1 MLFSYELWI
10 AYRYLRA
17 RREDGFISIVSW
29 FSLIGISLG
38 VATLIIVMS
47 VMNGFREE
55 LLSRIIGLNGHATLY
70 INENSENF
78 NVKDIEKILLEFD
91 EVVDIVSL
99 VESTVM
105 ITFKGK
111 SRGVVVRGL
120 SIKDLKENTLLKQS
134 INNITLNKFDE
145 QNTIII
151 GERLASSLHL
161 KIGDNVTIISPSGL
175 STPFGNVPMAKKF
188 IFAGTFNLGMYEYDS
203 TVLFMKINNLRDFM
217 GYRKSHIDNIELFY
231 NNPENSDLISYK
243 IREILDN
250 IELSNV
256 VVPWTNRHAQLFSA
270 LEVERNVM
278 FIILTLIILVA
289 AFNIV
294 SSMIMLVRD
303 KESSISILRTIGISE
318 NSILRIFIVVGASI
332 GVMGTIIGFII
343 GLLFTSNIQKIQNL
357 LENITGS
364 DLFAAEIYFLSKL
377 PAKIDFYEV
386 GLVVLFALV
395 LSLLATLYPAWR
407 ASRVD
412 PIKVLRHA

>member
-70 INENSENF
+70 IKEKSENF
-78 NVKDIEKILLEFD
+78 NVENIEKILLEFD
-91 EVVDIVSL
+91 EVVDIVPL

-120 SIKDLKENTLLKQS
+120 SIKDIEENTLLKQS
-134 INNITLNKFDE
+134 INNITLNKFNE

-203 TVLFMKINNLRDFM
+203 SVLFMKINNLRDFM
-217 GYRKSHIDNIELFY
+217 GYRKNHIDNIELFY
-231 NNPENSDLISYK
+231 NNPEDSDLTSYK
-243 IREILDN
+243 IMEILDS
-250 IELSNV
+250 IDLSNV
-256 VVPWTNRHAQLFSA
+256 VVPWTSRHAQLFSA

-289 AFNIV
+289 AFNII

-303 KESSISILRTIGISE
+303 KESSISILRTIGISK

-332 GVMGTIIGFII
+332 GVMGTTIGFII
-343 GLLFTSNIQKIQNL
+343 GLLFTLNIQKIQNL
-357 LENITGS
+357 LESITGS

>member
-1 MLFSYELWI
+1 MLLSYELWI

-70 INENSENF
+70 IKEKSENF
-78 NVKDIEKILLEFD
+78 NVENIEKILLEFD
-91 EVVDIVSL
+91 EVVDIVPL

-120 SIKDLKENTLLKQS
+120 SIKDIEENTLLKQS
-134 INNITLNKFDE
+134 INNITLNKFNE

-151 GERLASSLHL
+151 GERLAASLHL
-161 KIGDNVTIISPSGL
+161 KIGDDVTIISPSGL
-175 STPFGNVPMAKKF
+175 NTPFGNAPMAKKF

-203 TVLFMKINNLRDFM
+203 SVLFMKINNLRDFM
-217 GYRKSHIDNIELFY
+217 GYRKNHIDNIELFY
-231 NNPENSDLISYK
+231 NNPEDSDLTSYK
-243 IREILDN
+243 IMEILDS
-250 IELSNV
+250 IDLSNV
-256 VVPWTNRHAQLFSA
+256 VVPWTSRHAQLFSA

-289 AFNIV
+289 AFNII

-303 KESSISILRTIGISE
+303 KESSISILRTIGISK

-332 GVMGTIIGFII
+332 GVMGTTIGFII
-343 GLLFTSNIQKIQNL
+343 GLLFTFNIQKIQNL
-357 LENITGS
+357 LESITGS

-386 GLVVLFALV
+386 SLVVLFALA

-407 ASRVD
+407 ASRID

>member
-55 LLSRIIGLNGHATLY
+55 LLSRIIGLNGNATLY
-70 INENSENF
+70 IKEKSENF
-78 NVKDIEKILLEFD
+78 NIENIEKILLEFD
-91 EVVDIVSL
+91 EVVDIVPL

-120 SIKDLKENTLLKQS
+120 SIKDIKENTLLEQS
-134 INNITLNKFDE
+134 INNITLNKFNE

-151 GERLASSLHL
+151 GERLAASLHL
-161 KIGDNVTIISPSGL
+161 KIGDAVTIISPSGL
-175 STPFGNVPMAKKF
+175 NTPFGNAPMAKKF

-203 TVLFMKINNLRDFM
+203 SVLFMKINNLRDFM
-217 GYRKSHIDNIELFY
+217 GYRKNHIDNIELFY
-231 NNPENSDLISYK
+231 NNPEDSDLTSYK
-243 IREILDN
+243 IMEILDS
-250 IELSNV
+250 IDLSNV
-256 VVPWTNRHAQLFSA
+256 VVPWTSRHAQLFSA

-289 AFNIV
+289 AFNII

-343 GLLFTSNIQKIQNL
+343 GLLFTLNIQKIQNL
-357 LENITGS
+357 LESITGS

-386 GLVVLFALV
+386 SLVVLFALV

-407 ASRVD
+407 ASRID

>member
-70 INENSENF
+70 IKEKSENF
-78 NVKDIEKILLEFD
+78 NVENIEKILLEFD
-91 EVVDIVSL
+91 EVVDIVPL

-120 SIKDLKENTLLKQS
+120 SIKDIKENTLLEQS
-134 INNITLNKFDE
+134 INNITLNKFNE

-151 GERLASSLHL
+151 GERLAASLHL
-161 KIGDNVTIISPSGL
+161 KIGDDVTIISPSGL
-175 STPFGNVPMAKKF
+175 NTPFGNAPMAKKF

-203 TVLFMKINNLRDFM
+203 SVLFMKINNLRDFM
-217 GYRKSHIDNIELFY
+217 GYRKNHIDNIELFY
-231 NNPENSDLISYK
+231 NNPEDSDLTSYK
-243 IREILDN
+243 IREILDS

-256 VVPWTNRHAQLFSA
+256 VVPWTSRHAQLFSA

-289 AFNIV
+289 AFNII

-303 KESSISILRTIGISE
+303 KESSISILRTIGISK

-332 GVMGTIIGFII
+332 GVMGTTIGFII
-343 GLLFTSNIQKIQNL
+343 GLLFTLNIQKIQNL
-357 LENITGS
+357 LESITGS

>member
-1 MLFSYELWI
+1 LLLSYELWI
-10 AYRYLRA
+10 AYRYFRA

-70 INENSENF
+70 IKEKSENF
-78 NVKDIEKILLEFD
+78 NVENIEKILLEFD
-91 EVVDIVSL
+91 EVVDIVPL

-120 SIKDLKENTLLKQS
+120 SIKDIKENTLLEQS
-134 INNITLNKFDE
+134 INNITLNKFNE

-151 GERLASSLHL
+151 GERLAASLHL
-161 KIGDNVTIISPSGL
+161 KIGDDVTIISPSGL
-175 STPFGNVPMAKKF
+175 NTPFGNAPMAKKF

-203 TVLFMKINNLRDFM
+203 SVLFMKINNLRDFM
-217 GYRKSHIDNIELFY
+217 GYRKNHIDNIELFY
-231 NNPENSDLISYK
+231 NNPEDSDLTSYK
-243 IREILDN
+243 IMEILDS
-250 IELSNV
+250 IDLSNV
-256 VVPWTNRHAQLFSA
+256 VVPWTSRHAQLFSA

-289 AFNIV
+289 AFNII

-303 KESSISILRTIGISE
+303 KESSISILRTIGISK

-332 GVMGTIIGFII
+332 GVMGTTIGFII
-343 GLLFTSNIQKIQNL
+343 GLLFTLNIQKIQNL
-357 LENITGS
+357 LESITGS

>member
-70 INENSENF
+70 LKEKSENF
-78 NVKDIEKILLEFD
+78 NIENIEKILLEFD
-91 EVVDIVSL
+91 EVVDIVPL

-120 SIKDLKENTLLKQS
+120 SIKDIKENTLLEQS
-134 INNITLNKFDE
+134 INNITLNKFNE

-151 GERLASSLHL
+151 GERLAASLHL
-161 KIGDNVTIISPSGL
+161 KIGDAVTIISPSGL
-175 STPFGNVPMAKKF
+175 NTPFGNAPMAKKF

-203 TVLFMKINNLRDFM
+203 SVLFMKINNLRDFM
-217 GYRKSHIDNIELFY
+217 GYRKNHIDNIELFY
-231 NNPENSDLISYK
+231 KNPEDSEITSYK
-243 IREILDN
+243 IKEILDS

-256 VVPWTNRHAQLFSA
+256 VVPWTSRHAQLFSA

-289 AFNIV
+289 AFNII

-332 GVMGTIIGFII
+332 GVIGTIIGFII

-357 LENITGS
+357 LESITGS

>member
-70 INENSENF
+70 IKEKSENF
-78 NVKDIEKILLEFD
+78 NVEKIEKILLEFD
-91 EVVDIVSL
+91 EVVDIVPL

-120 SIKDLKENTLLKQS
+120 SIKDIKENTLLEQS
-134 INNITLNKFDE
+134 INNITLNKFNE

-151 GERLASSLHL
+151 GERLAASLHL
-161 KIGDNVTIISPSGL
+161 KIGDDVTIISPSGL
-175 STPFGNVPMAKKF
+175 NTPFGNAPMAKKF

-203 TVLFMKINNLRDFM
+203 SVLFMKINNLRDFM
-217 GYRKSHIDNIELFY
+217 GYRKNHIDNIELFY
-231 NNPENSDLISYK
+231 NNPEDSDLTSYK
-243 IREILDN
+243 IMEILDS
-250 IELSNV
+250 IDLSNV
-256 VVPWTNRHAQLFSA
+256 VVPWTSRHAQLFSA

-289 AFNIV
+289 AFNII

-303 KESSISILRTIGISE
+303 KESSISILRTIGISK

-332 GVMGTIIGFII
+332 GVMGTTIGFII
-343 GLLFTSNIQKIQNL
+343 GLLFTLNIQKIQNL
-357 LENITGS
+357 LESITGS

>member
-1 MLFSYELWI
+1 LLFSYELWI

-175 STPFGNVPMAKKF
+175 STPFGNAPMAKKF

-231 NNPENSDLISYK
+231 NNPEDSDLISYK

>member
-1 MLFSYELWI
+1 LLFSYELWI

-70 INENSENF
+70 IKEKSENF
-78 NVKDIEKILLEFD
+78 NVENIEKILLEFD
-91 EVVDIVSL
+91 EVVDIVPL

-120 SIKDLKENTLLKQS
+120 SIKDIRENTLLEQS
-134 INNITLNKFDE
+134 INNITLNKFNE

-151 GERLASSLHL
+151 GERLAASLHL
-161 KIGDNVTIISPSGL
+161 KIGDDVTIISPSGL
-175 STPFGNVPMAKKF
+175 NTPFGNAPMAKKF

-203 TVLFMKINNLRDFM
+203 SVLFMKINNLRDFM
-217 GYRKSHIDNIELFY
+217 GYRKNHIDNIELFY
-231 NNPENSDLISYK
+231 NNPEDSDLTSYK
-243 IREILDN
+243 IMEILDS
-250 IELSNV
+250 IDLSNV
-256 VVPWTNRHAQLFSA
+256 VVPWTSRHAQLFSA

-289 AFNIV
+289 AFNII

-303 KESSISILRTIGISE
+303 KESSISILRTIGISK

-332 GVMGTIIGFII
+332 GVMGTTIGFII
-343 GLLFTSNIQKIQNL
+343 GLLFTLNIQKIQNL
-357 LENITGS
+357 LESITGS

>member
-1 MLFSYELWI
+1 LLFSYELWI

-70 INENSENF
+70 IKEKSENF
-78 NVKDIEKILLEFD
+78 NVENIEKILLEFD
-91 EVVDIVSL
+91 EVVDIVPL

-120 SIKDLKENTLLKQS
+120 SIKDIKENTLLEQS
-134 INNITLNKFDE
+134 INNITLNKFNE

-151 GERLASSLHL
+151 GERLAASLHL
-161 KIGDNVTIISPSGL
+161 KIGDDVTIISPSGL
-175 STPFGNVPMAKKF
+175 NTPFGNAPMAKKF

-203 TVLFMKINNLRDFM
+203 SVLFMKINNLRDFM
-217 GYRKSHIDNIELFY
+217 GYRKNHIDNIELFY
-231 NNPENSDLISYK
+231 NNPEDSDLTSYK
-243 IREILDN
+243 IMEILDS
-250 IELSNV
+250 IDLSNV
-256 VVPWTNRHAQLFSA
+256 VVPWTSRHAQLFSA

-289 AFNIV
+289 AFNII

-303 KESSISILRTIGISE
+303 KESSISILRTIGISQ

-332 GVMGTIIGFII
+332 GVMGTTIGFII
-343 GLLFTSNIQKIQNL
+343 GLLFTLNIQKIQNL
-357 LENITGS
+357 LESITGS

-395 LSLLATLYPAWR
+395 LSLLSTLYPAWR

>member
-70 INENSENF
+70 IKEKSENF
-78 NVKDIEKILLEFD
+78 NVENIEKILLEFD
-91 EVVDIVSL
+91 EVVDIVPL

-120 SIKDLKENTLLKQS
+120 SIKDIEENTLLKQS
-134 INNITLNKFDE
+134 INNITLNKFNE

-151 GERLASSLHL
+151 GERLAASLHL
-161 KIGDNVTIISPSGL
+161 KIGDDVTIISPSGL
-175 STPFGNVPMAKKF
+175 NTPFGNAPMAKKF

-203 TVLFMKINNLRDFM
+203 SVLFMKINNLRDFM
-217 GYRKSHIDNIELFY
+217 GYRKNHIDNIELFY
-231 NNPENSDLISYK
+231 NNPEDSDLTSYK
-243 IREILDN
+243 IMEILDS
-250 IELSNV
+250 IDLSNV
-256 VVPWTNRHAQLFSA
+256 VVPWTSRHAQLFSA

-289 AFNIV
+289 AFNII

-303 KESSISILRTIGISE
+303 KESSISILRTIGISK

-332 GVMGTIIGFII
+332 GVMGTTIGFII
-343 GLLFTSNIQKIQNL
+343 GLLFTLNIQKIQNL
-357 LENITGS
+357 LESITGS

-395 LSLLATLYPAWR
+395 LSLLSTLYPAWR

>member
-70 INENSENF
+70 IKEKSENF
-78 NVKDIEKILLEFD
+78 NVENIEKILLEFD
-91 EVVDIVSL
+91 EVVDIVPL

-120 SIKDLKENTLLKQS
+120 SIKDIKENTLLEQS
-134 INNITLNKFDE
+134 INNITLNKFNE

-151 GERLASSLHL
+151 GERLAASLHL
-161 KIGDNVTIISPSGL
+161 KIGDDVTIISPSGL
-175 STPFGNVPMAKKF
+175 NTPFGNAPMAKKF

-203 TVLFMKINNLRDFM
+203 SVLFMKINNLRDFM
-217 GYRKSHIDNIELFY
+217 GYRKNHIDNIELFY
-231 NNPENSDLISYK
+231 NNPEDSDLTSYK
-243 IREILDN
+243 IMEILDS
-250 IELSNV
+250 IDLSNV
-256 VVPWTNRHAQLFSA
+256 VVPWTSRHAQLFSA

-289 AFNIV
+289 AFNII

-303 KESSISILRTIGISE
+303 KESSISILRTIGISK

-332 GVMGTIIGFII
+332 GVMGTTIGFII
-343 GLLFTSNIQKIQNL
+343 GLLFTLNIQKIQNL
-357 LENITGS
+357 LESITGS

-395 LSLLATLYPAWR
+395 LSLLSTLYPAWR

>member
-70 INENSENF
+70 IKEKSENF
-78 NVKDIEKILLEFD
+78 NVENIEKILLEFD
-91 EVVDIVSL
+91 EVVDIVPL

-120 SIKDLKENTLLKQS
+120 SIKDIKENTLLEQS
-134 INNITLNKFDE
+134 INNITLNKFNE

-151 GERLASSLHL
+151 GERLAASLHL
-161 KIGDNVTIISPSGL
+161 KIGDDVTIISPSGL
-175 STPFGNVPMAKKF
+175 NTPFGNAPMAKKF

-203 TVLFMKINNLRDFM
+203 SVLFMKINNLRDFM
-217 GYRKSHIDNIELFY
+217 GYRKNHIDNIELFY
-231 NNPENSDLISYK
+231 NNPEDSDLTSYK
-243 IREILDN
+243 IMEILDS
-250 IELSNV
+250 IDLSNV
-256 VVPWTNRHAQLFSA
+256 VVPWTSRHAQLFSA

-289 AFNIV
+289 AFNII

-303 KESSISILRTIGISE
+303 KESSISILRTIGISQ

-332 GVMGTIIGFII
+332 GVMGTTIGFII
-343 GLLFTSNIQKIQNL
+343 GLLFTLNIQKIQNL
-357 LENITGS
+357 LESITGS

>member
-70 INENSENF
+70 IKEKSENF
-78 NVKDIEKILLEFD
+78 NVENIEKILLEFD
-91 EVVDIVSL
+91 EVVDIVPL

-120 SIKDLKENTLLKQS
+120 SIKDIKENTLLEQS
-134 INNITLNKFDE
+134 INNITLNKFNE

-151 GERLASSLHL
+151 GERLAASLHL
-161 KIGDNVTIISPSGL
+161 KIGDDVTIISPSGL
-175 STPFGNVPMAKKF
+175 NTPFGNAPMAKKF

-203 TVLFMKINNLRDFM
+203 SVLFMKINNLRDFM
-217 GYRKSHIDNIELFY
+217 GYRKNHIDNIELFY
-231 NNPENSDLISYK
+231 NNPEDSDLTSYK
-243 IREILDN
+243 IMEILDS
-250 IELSNV
+250 IDLSNV
-256 VVPWTNRHAQLFSA
+256 VVPWTSRHAQLFSA

-289 AFNIV
+289 AFNII

-303 KESSISILRTIGISE
+303 KESSISILRTIGISQ

-332 GVMGTIIGFII
+332 GVMGTTIGFII
-343 GLLFTSNIQKIQNL
+343 GLLFTLNIQKIQNL
-357 LENITGS
+357 LESITGS

-395 LSLLATLYPAWR
+395 LSLLSTLYPAWR

>member
-1 MLFSYELWI
+1 MLLSYELWI

-70 INENSENF
+70 IKEKSENF
-78 NVKDIEKILLEFD
+78 NVENIEKILLEFD
-91 EVVDIVSL
+91 EVVDIVPL

-120 SIKDLKENTLLKQS
+120 SIKDIKENTLLEQS
-134 INNITLNKFDE
+134 INNITLNKFNE

-151 GERLASSLHL
+151 GERLAASLHL
-161 KIGDNVTIISPSGL
+161 KIGDDVTIISPSGL
-175 STPFGNVPMAKKF
+175 NTPFGNAPMAKKF

-203 TVLFMKINNLRDFM
+203 SVLFMKINNLRDFM
-217 GYRKSHIDNIELFY
+217 GYRKNHIDNIELFY
-231 NNPENSDLISYK
+231 NNPEDSDLTSYK
-243 IREILDN
+243 IMEILDS
-250 IELSNV
+250 IDLSNV
-256 VVPWTNRHAQLFSA
+256 VVPWTSRHAQLFSA

-289 AFNIV
+289 AFNII

-303 KESSISILRTIGISE
+303 KESSISILRTIGISK

-332 GVMGTIIGFII
+332 GVMGTTIGFII
-343 GLLFTSNIQKIQNL
+343 GLLFTLNIQKIQNL
-357 LENITGS
+357 LESITGS

-395 LSLLATLYPAWR
+395 LSLLSTLYPAWR

>member
-1 MLFSYELWI
+1 LLLSYELWI

-175 STPFGNVPMAKKF
+175 STPFGNAPMAKKF

>member
-1 MLFSYELWI
+1 MLLSYELWI

>member
-70 INENSENF
+70 IKEKSENF
-78 NVKDIEKILLEFD
+78 NVEKIEKILLEFD
-91 EVVDIVSL
+91 EVVDIVPL

-120 SIKDLKENTLLKQS
+120 SIKDIKENTLLEQS
-134 INNITLNKFDE
+134 INNITLNKFNE

-151 GERLASSLHL
+151 GERLAASLHL
-161 KIGDNVTIISPSGL
+161 KIGDDVTIISPSGL
-175 STPFGNVPMAKKF
+175 NTPFGNAPMAKKF

-203 TVLFMKINNLRDFM
+203 SVLFMKINNLRDFM
-217 GYRKSHIDNIELFY
+217 GYRKNHIDNIELFY
-231 NNPENSDLISYK
+231 NNPEDSDLISYK
-243 IREILDN
+243 IREILDS
-250 IELSNV
+250 IGLSNV
-256 VVPWTNRHAQLFSA
+256 VVPWTSRHAQLFSA

-289 AFNIV
+289 AFNII

-357 LENITGS
+357 LESITGS

-386 GLVVLFALV
+386 SLVVLFALV

-407 ASRVD
+407 ASRID

>member
-70 INENSENF
+70 IKEKSENF
-78 NVKDIEKILLEFD
+78 NVENIEKILLEFD
-91 EVVDIVSL
+91 EVVDIVPL

-120 SIKDLKENTLLKQS
+120 SIKDIKENTLLEQS
-134 INNITLNKFDE
+134 INNITLNKFNE

-151 GERLASSLHL
+151 GERLAASLQL
-161 KIGDNVTIISPSGL
+161 KIGDDVTIISPSGL
-175 STPFGNVPMAKKF
+175 NTPFGNAPMAKKF
-188 IFAGTFNLGMYEYDS
+188 IFVGTFNLGMYEYDS
-203 TVLFMKINNLRDFM
+203 SVLFMKINNLRDFM
-217 GYRKSHIDNIELFY
+217 GYRKNHIDNIELFY
-231 NNPENSDLISYK
+231 NNPEDSDLTSYK
-243 IREILDN
+243 IMEILDS
-250 IELSNV
+250 IDLSNV
-256 VVPWTNRHAQLFSA
+256 VVPWTSRHAQLFSA

-289 AFNIV
+289 AFNII

-343 GLLFTSNIQKIQNL
+343 GLLFTLNIQKIQNL
-357 LENITGS
+357 LESITGS

>member
-1 MLFSYELWI
+1 LLFSYELWI

-175 STPFGNVPMAKKF
+175 STPFGNAPMAKKF

>member
-70 INENSENF
+70 IKEKSENF
-78 NVKDIEKILLEFD
+78 NVENIEKILLEFD
-91 EVVDIVSL
+91 EVVDIVPL

-120 SIKDLKENTLLKQS
+120 SIKDIKENTLLEQS
-134 INNITLNKFDE
+134 INNITLNKVNE

-151 GERLASSLHL
+151 GERLAASLHL
-161 KIGDNVTIISPSGL
+161 KIGDDVTIISPSGL
-175 STPFGNVPMAKKF
+175 NTPFGNAPMAKKF

-203 TVLFMKINNLRDFM
+203 SVLFMKINNLRDFM
-217 GYRKSHIDNIELFY
+217 GYRKNHIDNIELFY
-231 NNPENSDLISYK
+231 NNPEDSDLTSYK
-243 IREILDN
+243 IMEILDS
-250 IELSNV
+250 IDLSNV
-256 VVPWTNRHAQLFSA
+256 VVPWTSRHAQLFSA

-289 AFNIV
+289 AFNII

-303 KESSISILRTIGISE
+303 KESSISILRTIGISQ

-332 GVMGTIIGFII
+332 GVMGTTIGFII
-343 GLLFTSNIQKIQNL
+343 GLLFTLNIQKIQNL
-357 LENITGS
+357 LESITGS

-412 PIKVLRHA
+412 PIKILRHA